1 MNQPRLII
9 KRDGVKAGMEFER
22 EFGHMRYAVGKQD
35 RDEILDQLMLTYG
48 KDIWN
53 YAYFLTRRRDLAE
66 DIAQDVFIKA
76 YRNMNTFRGTSSVK
90 SWLFSIARRTTLD
103 YMKSAWMRKV
113 TLLPSQFLQDAH
125 PSAETEWLC
134 REEQREVWRA
144 VMELPRKQR
153 ETLLLYAHY
162 KFSIREIAELL
173 ELTEGTVK
181 SRLHRAR
188 AAMNRRLDA
197 AARREERGS

>member
-1 MNQPRLII
+1 VNG
-9 KRDGVKAGMEFER
+9 GVDFD
-22 EFGHMRYAVGKQD
+22 HLRYAVGKLD

-48 KDIWN
+48 KDVWN

-66 DIAQDVFIKA
+66 DITQDVFVKV

-90 SWLFSIARRTTLD
+90 SWLFSIARHTALD

-113 TLLPSQFLQDAH
+113 TLLPSWFRREAH
-125 PSAETEWLC
+125 PSAESEWLC
-134 REEQREVWRA
+134 REEQREVWQA

-153 ETLLLYAHY
+153 EPLLLYAHY

-173 ELTEGTVK
+173 HLTEGTVK